1 MAPKNPTKHQDQNVD
16 IALIQQDIQYI
27 KDTQSQ
33 IRTELHDFR
42 AFFVTKDQHIA
53 ALQQRD
59 DAIQALLVRIQNVEK
74 GNDVRDEKFTFYVR
88 AFIVAIFTT
97 VLGVAAAIYQA
108 HLGQK

>member
-1 MAPKNPTKHQDQNVD
+1 MDPYELVSNHLSHGSLGESHVTMAPKNPPKHQDQNVD

-74 GNDVRDEKFTFYVR
+74 SNEARD
-88 AFIVAIFTT
+88 
-97 VLGVAAAIYQA
+97 
-108 HLGQK
+108 